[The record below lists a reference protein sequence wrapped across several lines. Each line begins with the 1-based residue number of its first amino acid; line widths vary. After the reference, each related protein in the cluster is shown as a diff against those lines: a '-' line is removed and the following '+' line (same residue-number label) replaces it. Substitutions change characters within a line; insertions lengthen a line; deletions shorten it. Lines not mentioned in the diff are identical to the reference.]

1 MSYCIAQTFFIMV
14 NHGIL
19 AWSRTVSPMTDS
31 LLSLNLRATSF
42 AGNVHI
48 LILKSLSLLAK
59 TISS

>member
-1 MSYCIAQTFFIMV
+1 MSYCIAQAFFIMV
-14 NHGIL
+14 NHEIL

-31 LLSLNLRATSF
+31 LPSLNLRATSF
-42 AGNVHI
+42 AGNLHI